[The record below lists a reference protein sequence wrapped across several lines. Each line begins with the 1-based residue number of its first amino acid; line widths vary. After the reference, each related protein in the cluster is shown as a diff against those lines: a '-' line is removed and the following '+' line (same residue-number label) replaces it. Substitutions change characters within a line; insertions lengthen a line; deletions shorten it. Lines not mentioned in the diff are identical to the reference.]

1 MSKLPES
8 SHWDQSQSYRADID
22 GLRAFAVLSVVFFHA
37 FPNSLKGG
45 FIGVDVFFVISG
57 YLICGIILRDL
68 QVGAF
73 SFANFYAKRIRRIF
87 PSLIVVMCA
96 IVVVGWF
103 VLLPDEY
110 ENIGKHILGGSLFLS
125 NFVLWSEAGYFDVA
139 AKAKPLLHLWSL
151 GIEEQYYIFFP
162 VFLWCCAKKNIQAV
176 FAIIILFFIS
186 FFDNIYLHRISP
198 VIDFYSP
205 LSRVWELLLGASLAA
220 IFRHSSVQV
229 AYLKIDALCNDFMYV
244 GPQKNDGR
252 SLSLILAVTG
262 SVLLGMGL
270 LLARESNPYPGWI
283 ALLPTMGAAFF
294 IAAGPLNPISNYL
307 LSNRFSVFIG
317 KISYPLYLWHWVMI
331 SFVYIVVGSL
341 DSETRVLRIL
351 LIVMSFIL
359 SALTYLFVEKKN
371 KIL

>member
-8 SHWDQSQSYRADID
+8 SHWNQSQSYRADID
-22 GLRAFAVLSVVFFHA
+22 GLRAFAVLSVVFIHA
-37 FPNSLKGG
+37 FPDSLKGG

-57 YLICGIILRDL
+57 YLICGTILRDL

-73 SFANFYAKRIRRIF
+73 SFSNFYAKRIRRIF

-96 IVVVGWF
+96 IIVVGWF
-103 VLLPDEY
+103 VLLPEEY
-110 ENIGKHILGGSLFLS
+110 ENIGKHIFGGSLFLS

-186 FFDNIYLHRISP
+186 FFDNIYLHKISP
-198 VIDFYSP
+198 VINFYSP
-205 LSRVWELLLGASLAA
+205 LSRIWELLLGASLAA
-220 IFRHSSVQV
+220 ISRHSSVQV
-229 AYLKIDALCNDFMYV
+229 AYLKIDALCSGFVYV

-252 SLSLILAVTG
+252 SLSLILAATG

-270 LLARESNPYPGWI
+270 MLARESNPYPGWI
-283 ALLPTMGAAFF
+283 ALLPTM
-294 IAAGPLNPISNYL
+294 
-307 LSNRFSVFIG
+307 
-317 KISYPLYLWHWVMI
+317 
-331 SFVYIVVGSL
+331 
-341 DSETRVLRIL
+341 
-351 LIVMSFIL
+351 
-359 SALTYLFVEKKN
+359 
-371 KIL
+371 